1 LVGSKRSTEVASLPF
16 NPPFWESVEDLPA
29 PTSGIRAG
37 NCSGI
42 KRRFYTIKSS
52 DVKRSNGL

>member
-1 LVGSKRSTEVASLPF
+1 LVSSKRSTEVASLPF

-42 KRRFYTIKSS
+42 NEGLYEGQSYIK
-52 DVKRSNGL
+52 DHGL